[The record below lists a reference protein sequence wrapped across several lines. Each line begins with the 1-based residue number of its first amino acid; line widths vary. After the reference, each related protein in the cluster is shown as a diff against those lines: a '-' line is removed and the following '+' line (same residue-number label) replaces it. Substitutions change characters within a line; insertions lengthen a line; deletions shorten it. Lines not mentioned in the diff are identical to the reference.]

1 MGLYQRRGSRFWWMT
16 YTVQE
21 ERRFESTKTT
31 SKEIANK
38 IWKRREG
45 ELALGLFKIGWPG
58 ERIGF
63 GQLCDEFEQSHF
75 ASLSENTVKGHRSY
89 LNNLKLFFGDRK
101 LENITVGLVE
111 AYRDQRRQQP
121 ARNKPGQTVKG
132 ATVNRELECLKC
144 MLDFAVKRKYI
155 AENPAAQVK
164 HFNELRER
172 PTRRML
178 TLDEERRILDQA
190 PDYLRVAIILLSQT
204 GGRTY
209 SEGFSLR
216 WSQVDFDFKVIRLNN
231 NVKTPG
237 SAEPIPLSQYAC
249 DVLQAWKRASSPLGE
264 YVFPSPVKRDR
275 PISTVKT
282 AWQATL
288 RRAGVT
294 AFPIYNLRHV
304 FCTRLSEVAPDAVV
318 QRAMRHTSPETKRH
332 YQLGM
337 AEQVRQAV
345 EKTNKRLYGKRAPLH
360 FRDSL
365 SKTEEEEKI
374 AVSK

>member
-16 YTVQE
+16 YTMNE
-21 ERRFESTKTT
+21 ERCFESTKTT

-38 IWKRREG
+38 IWKNREG
-45 ELALGLFKIGWPG
+45 ELALGLFKIPWAG
-58 ERIGF
+58 ERMRF
-63 GQLCDEFEQSHF
+63 GKLCEEFERSHF
-75 ASLSENTVKGHRSY
+75 AGLTENTIRGHRSY
-89 LNNLKLFFGDRK
+89 LGNLKTFFGDRK
-101 LENITVGLVE
+101 LENITVSHVE
-111 AYRDQRRQQP
+111 AYRDERRQQP
-121 ARNKPGQTVKG
+121 AKNRFGQTVKG

-144 MLDFAVKRKYI
+144 MLDFAMKRKYI
-155 AENPAAQVK
+155 AENPAAEVK

-178 TLDEERRILDQA
+178 TLDEEKRILDAA
-190 PDYLRVAIILLSQT
+190 PVHLRVAIILLSQT

-216 WSQVDFDFKVIRLNN
+216 WSQVDFEHKVIRLDN

-249 DVLQAWKRASSPLGE
+249 DVLQAWKKESPPKSE
-264 YVFPSPVKRDR
+264 YVFPSPVVPNR

-282 AWQATL
+282 AWKATL

-294 AFPIYNLRHV
+294 AFPIYTLRHV

-318 QRAMRHTSPETKRH
+318 QRAMRHSSPETKRH

-337 AEQVRQAV
+337 AEQVRHAV
-345 EKTNKRLYGKRAPLH
+345 NKANKRLYGKRAPLH

-365 SKTEEEEKI
+365 PQKDKEEKI
-374 AVSK
+374 AVCK

>member
-38 IWKRREG
+38 IWKHREG
-45 ELALGLFKIGWPG
+45 EIALGLFKIGWPG
-58 ERIGF
+58 QHMRF
-63 GQLCDEFEQSHF
+63 GQLCDEFERSHF
-75 ASLSENTVKGHRSY
+75 PSLSENTAKGHRSY
-89 LNNLKLFFGDRK
+89 LNNLKLFFGEHK
-101 LENITVGLVE
+101 LEHVTVNLVE

-144 MLDFAVKRKYI
+144 MLDLAVKRKYI
-155 AENPAAQVK
+155 TENPAAQVK

-172 PTRRML
+172 PTKRML
-178 TLDEERRILDQA
+178 SLDEERRILEAA

-209 SEGFSLR
+209 SEGLSLR
-216 WSQVDFDFKVIRLNN
+216 WSQVDFEQRVIRLDNK
-231 NVKTPG
+231 VKTPG

-249 DVLQAWKRASSPLGE
+249 DVLQAWKKESSPVGE
-264 YVFPSPVKRDR
+264 HVFPSPIRAGK

-288 RRAGVT
+288 KRAGVT

-304 FCTRLSEVAPDAVV
+304 FCTRLSEVAADAVV
-318 QRAMRHTSPETKRH
+318 ERAMRHTSPETKRH

-345 EKTNKRLYGKRAPLH
+345 EKTNKRLYGKRAPLQ

-365 SKTEEEEKI
+365 RVREEEEKI
-374 AVSK
+374 AVGK